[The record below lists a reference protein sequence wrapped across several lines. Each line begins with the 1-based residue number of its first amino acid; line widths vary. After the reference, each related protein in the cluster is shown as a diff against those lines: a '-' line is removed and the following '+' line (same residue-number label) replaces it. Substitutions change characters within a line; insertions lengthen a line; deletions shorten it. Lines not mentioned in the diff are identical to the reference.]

1 MAQGARAVNVV
12 LIGYRGT
19 GKSTVADLVAGALG
33 ATPFHTDLEIER
45 RIGGSIAG
53 FVAAQ
58 GWDAF
63 RDLETEIVAA
73 AGRLD
78 EAVIDTGG
86 GVVTRPENV
95 ASLKANGVVFW
106 LQASVDT
113 IRDRIGE
120 SQDRPS
126 LTGDQSFT
134 DEIETVLMART
145 PLYEAA
151 SDYRVST
158 DGRKPDEIAARVVM
172 LLDQRKGG

>member
-1 MAQGARAVNVV
+1 MNVV

-45 RIGGSIAG
+45 RLGEPISG
-53 FVAAQ
+53 FVAAN

-63 RDLETEIVAA
+63 RDIESEIVRA
-73 AGRLD
+73 AGQLD

-95 ASLKANGVVFW
+95 ASLRANGVVFW
-106 LQASVDT
+106 LQASVET
-113 IRDRIGE
+113 IRDRIGD
-120 SQDRPS
+120 SQNRPS
-126 LTGDQSFT
+126 LTGTQSFA
-134 DEIETVLMART
+134 DEIGAVLAKRT

-151 SDYRVST
+151 SDHRVAT
-158 DGRKPDEIAARVVM
+158 DGRTPDEIAARVVM
-172 LLDQRKGG
+172 LLNQRSSGNGERS

>member
-1 MAQGARAVNVV
+1 MNVV

-45 RIGGSIAG
+45 RLGGTIAQ
-53 FVAAQ
+53 FVDAN
-58 GWDAF
+58 GWHAF
-63 RDLETEIVAA
+63 REIESEIIRA
-73 AGRLD
+73 AGRMD

-95 ASLKANGVVFW
+95 TALRENGVVFW
-106 LQASVDT
+106 LQASPET
-113 IRDRIGE
+113 IRARIGA
-120 SQDRPS
+120 SHDRPS
-126 LTGDQSFT
+126 LTGDQSFL
-134 DEIETVLMART
+134 DEIESVLAERT

-151 SDYRVST
+151 ADYTVPT

-172 LLDQRKGG
+172 LLDQRVG